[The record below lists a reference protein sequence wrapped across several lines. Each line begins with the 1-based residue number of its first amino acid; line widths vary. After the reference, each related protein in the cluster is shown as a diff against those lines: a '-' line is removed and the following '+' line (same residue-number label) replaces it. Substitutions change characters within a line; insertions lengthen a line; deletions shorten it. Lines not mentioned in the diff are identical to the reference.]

1 MKQIKVKIYI
11 KHRRRALATII
22 FESEAAVEK
31 FLTDMN
37 VQEHETDVIRLYNI
51 AFNKSE
57 FRYATIK

>member
-1 MKQIKVKIYI
+1 MKQIEVKIYI
-11 KHRRRALATII
+11 KHRRRPLATVI

-37 VQEHETDVIRLYNI
+37 VQTHENDVVRLCNI